1 MQARSALFDVY
12 GDHLRLRGGSAPVAA
27 LVRLLAP
34 LEIAPPAVRTAVSRM
49 VRQGWLTRMQ
59 TIGGPGYALT
69 DRAVRRLDEAAVRI
83 YRHRPDEDWDGQWS
97 IAVVA
102 HSSQRTTR
110 ERVQR
115 GLEFLGYRLLE
126 SDTWVAPRRAS
137 ELESVLAAEGTPVV
151 EFVGR
156 LKGDDRS
163 LVERLYA
170 PQLLATDYNRW
181 LDEARASVSDAGD
194 HPDDE
199 TAFAVRSRLVHEWRK
214 FLFRD
219 PGIPRELLPAD
230 WAGARAA
237 AYFDAE
243 AERLLPAATAF
254 VDCCL
259 SGRKS

>member
-34 LEIAPPAVRTAVSRM
+34 LDIAPPAVRTAVARM
-49 VRQGWLTRMQ
+49 VRQGWLTRVQ
-59 TIGGPGYALT
+59 TGGGPGYALT

-83 YRHRPDEDWDGQWS
+83 YRHRPEEDWDGQWS
-97 IAVVA
+97 VAVVA
-102 HSSQRTTR
+102 HSSQRTVR
-110 ERVQR
+110 ERIHR

-126 SDTWVAPRRAS
+126 ADTWVAPRRAP
-137 ELESVLAAEGTPVV
+137 ELESVLDSEGRPVV

-156 LKGDDRS
+156 LQGDDRA
-163 LVERLYA
+163 LVDRLYEPA
-170 PQLLATDYNRW
+170 RLAADYNSW
-181 LDEARASVSDAGD
+181 LGEARGLVAGAGD
-194 HPDDE
+194 SPDDE
-199 TAFAVRSRLVHEWRK
+199 TAFAVRSRLLHEWRK

-230 WAGARAA
+230 WAGTRAA

-259 SGRKS
+259 SGRKP

>member
-34 LEIAPPAVRTAVSRM
+34 LDIAPPAVRTAVSRM
-49 VRQGWLTRMQ
+49 VRQGWLMRTR
-59 TIGGPGYALT
+59 TTTGPGYVLT
-69 DRAVRRLDEAAVRI
+69 ERAVRRLDEAAVRI
-83 YRHRPDEDWDGQWS
+83 YRHRPDEDWDGNWS
-97 IAVVA
+97 VAVVA
-102 HSSQRTTR
+102 HSSQRTVR
-110 ERVQR
+110 ERIHR

-126 SDTWVAPRRAS
+126 ADTWVAPRPAP
-137 ELESVLAAEGTPVV
+137 ELESMVSAEGRPVV
-151 EFVGR
+151 EFIGR
-156 LKGDDRS
+156 LHGDDRE
-163 LVERLYA
+163 LVERLYE
-170 PQLLATDYNRW
+170 PDRLADDYRRW
-181 LDEARASVSDAGD
+181 LEEARSLVSDAGD
-194 HPDDE
+194 SPDDE
-199 TAFAVRSRLVHEWRK
+199 TAFAVRSKLLHEWRK

-230 WAGARAA
+230 WAGADAA

-259 SGRKS
+259 SGRKP